1 MSKDCVNVVIVGV
14 GGQGIILI
22 SRILEDAAFISD
34 LNVMGSELHGMAQ
47 RGGQVQSTIRIGDAH
62 SSMIG
67 SGEADV
73 ILGLEPV
80 ETYRHLNLAS
90 KDTIIITSTNAIYPF
105 TVSSGD
111 EEYPEIDEL
120 LNGIGNC
127 TKKLVKLDVE
137 KLLSDNDLPNI
148 VSSTIMLGAL
158 LGANS
163 DFPVSTEKLKEIIR
177 TVPLKLVEEN
187 LRAFKVGF
195 ERANSINDVND

>member
-1 MSKDCVNVVIVGV
+1 MSKDCTNVVIVGV

-22 SRILEDAAFISD
+22 SRILEDAAFLSG

-47 RGGQVQSTIRIGDAH
+47 RGGKVMSTIRIGDAH

-90 KDTIIITSTNAIYPF
+90 KDTVIITSTNAIYPF
-105 TVSSGD
+105 TVTSGN
-111 EEYPEIDEL
+111 EEYPDVEEL
-120 LNGIGNC
+120 LQGIGNC
-127 TKKLVKLDVE
+127 TKKPVKLDVE
-137 KLLSDNDLPNI
+137 KLLSENDLPSI

-158 LGANS
+158 LGVIS
-163 DFPVSTEKLKEIIR
+163 DFPVSAEKLKEVIR

-187 LRAFKVGF
+187 VRAFDLGYEYAKL
-195 ERANSINDVND
+195 DLQK